1 MTLLT
6 AETQILAPKVVNGVF
21 ASLTDIALYS
31 LTERLIGSLY
41 TSTAVRASSRAMSL

>member
-31 LTERLIGSLY
+31 LTERLIGPLY
-41 TSTAVRASSRAMSL
+41 TSTAVRALSRTISL